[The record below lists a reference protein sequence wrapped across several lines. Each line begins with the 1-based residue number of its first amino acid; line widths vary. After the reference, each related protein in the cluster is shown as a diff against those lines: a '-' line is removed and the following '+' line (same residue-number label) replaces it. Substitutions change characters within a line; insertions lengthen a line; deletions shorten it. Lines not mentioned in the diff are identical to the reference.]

1 MICESGAN
9 SIPIYLSFC
18 LIVSWTFYS
27 WKGEEKYTFHI
38 CASGLNFTPHVSDA
52 WWWIKR
58 EVGALAVARTSW
70 VTPAYILSCLIS
82 LAGGS
87 STPCL
92 SLRGIWKSAKLKMID
107 QHEDICVGACDRSN
121 WWFRSR
127 GKNIFLFFLQVI
139 WSFCYKVW
147 RKKFT
152 IPKTYILTRS
162 SISEH
167 DIKFSDILYK

>member
-52 WWWIKR
+52 MVWWLVVNKER
-58 EVGALAVARTSW
+58 SW
-70 VTPAYILSCLIS
+70 RACGSPHELRSCPLWTPAYILSCLIS
-82 LAGGS
+82 LAWGS

-107 QHEDICVGACDRSN
+107 QHEDMCVGACDRSN

-127 GKNIFLFFLQVI
+127 GKKIFLFF
-139 WSFCYKVW
+139 Y
-147 RKKFT
+147 R
-152 IPKTYILTRS
+152 
-162 SISEH
+162 
-167 DIKFSDILYK
+167 